1 MKKLTIAIDGHASTG
16 KSSIAKEIAIKYGYI
31 YINSGSMYRAV
42 TLFAIENKLLGVL
55 NDNIDLFIEKLKD
68 ISINFRFN
76 QNNLISE
83 IFLNNRNVEK
93 EIGSLE
99 VSNYVSKVAAIPEIR
114 KEMVKLQRNI
124 DRRKGV
130 VMDGRDIGSVVF
142 PNADIKLFL
151 TASDTVRAN
160 RRFEEMINNGLS
172 VSYDDILNNIRNRD
186 KLDSS
191 RSDSPLIIE
200 KDAIVIDNSNM
211 SIDEQIKQIKQLI
224 DRKIA
229 NKSALNTT
237 ILVIFFIF
245 ACLLS
250 YNN

>member
-172 VSYDDILNNIRNRD
+172 DSYDEILNNIRNRD

-229 NKSALNTT
+229 N
-237 ILVIFFIF
+237 
-245 ACLLS
+245 
-250 YNN
+250 

>member
-42 TLFAIENKLLGVL
+42 TLFAIENKLLGLL

-172 VSYDDILNNIRNRD
+172 VSYDEILNNIRNRD

-229 NKSALNTT
+229 N
-237 ILVIFFIF
+237 
-245 ACLLS
+245 
-250 YNN
+250 

>member
-42 TLFAIENKLLGVL
+42 TFFAIENKLLGLL

-68 ISINFRFN
+68 ISINFRFSE
-76 QNNLISE
+76 NNLISE
-83 IFLNNRNVEK
+83 IFLNNRNIEK

-99 VSNYVSKVAAIPEIR
+99 VSNYVSKVAAVPKIR
-114 KEMVKLQRNI
+114 EEMVKLQRNI
-124 DRRKGV
+124 DRNKGV

-142 PNADIKLFL
+142 PDADIKLFL
-151 TASDTVRAN
+151 TASDTIRAN

-211 SIDEQIKQIKQLI
+211 SIDEQIKQIKHLI
-224 DRKIA
+224 DLKIA
-229 NKSALNTT
+229 N
-237 ILVIFFIF
+237 
-245 ACLLS
+245 
-250 YNN
+250 

>member
-16 KSSIAKEIAIKYGYI
+16 KSSIAKEIAVKYGYI

-42 TLFAIENKLLGVL
+42 TLFAIENKLLELL

-172 VSYDDILNNIRNRD
+172 VSYDEILNNIRNRD

-229 NKSALNTT
+229 N
-237 ILVIFFIF
+237 
-245 ACLLS
+245 
-250 YNN
+250 

>member
-42 TLFAIENKLLGVL
+42 TLFAIENKLLGLL

-99 VSNYVSKVAAIPEIR
+99 VSNYVSKVAAVPEIR

-124 DRRKGV
+124 DRRIGV

-151 TASDTVRAN
+151 TASDTVRAK

-172 VSYDDILNNIRNRD
+172 VSYDDILNNIRKRD

-200 KDAIVIDNSNM
+200 KDAVVIDNSNM

-229 NKSALNTT
+229 N
-237 ILVIFFIF
+237 
-245 ACLLS
+245 
-250 YNN
+250 

>member
-16 KSSIAKEIAIKYGYI
+16 KSSIAKEIATKYGYI

-42 TLFAIENKLLGVL
+42 TLFAIENKLLTLL

-68 ISINFRFN
+68 ISINFRFSK
-76 QNNLISE
+76 NNLISE

-124 DRRKGV
+124 DTRNGV

-172 VSYDDILNNIRNRD
+172 VTYDDILNNIRIRD
-186 KLDSS
+186 KLGSS

-211 SIDEQIKQIKQLI
+211 SISEQIKQINELI

-229 NKSALNTT
+229 N
-237 ILVIFFIF
+237 
-245 ACLLS
+245 
-250 YNN
+250 

>member
-42 TLFAIENKLLGVL
+42 TLFAIENKLLGLL

-124 DRRKGV
+124 DRRIGV

-151 TASDTVRAN
+151 TASDTVRAK

-229 NKSALNTT
+229 N
-237 ILVIFFIF
+237 
-245 ACLLS
+245 
-250 YNN
+250 

>member
-1 MKKLTIAIDGHASTG
+1 MKRLTIAIDGHASTG
-16 KSSIAKEIAIKYGYI
+16 KSSIAKRIAIKYGYI

-42 TLFAIENKLLGVL
+42 TLFVIENKLVPLL
-55 NDNIDLFIEKLKD
+55 ENNIDLFINKLKN
-68 ISINFRFN
+68 ISINFRFSK
-76 QNNLISE
+76 NNLISE

-99 VSNYVSKVAAIPEIR
+99 VSNFVSKVAAIPKIR

-124 DRRKGV
+124 DRTKGV

-142 PNADIKLFL
+142 PDADLKLFL

-160 RRFEEMINNGLS
+160 RRFQEMINKGLS
-172 VSYDDILNNIRNRD
+172 VSYDEILNNIRNRD

-200 KDAIVIDNSNM
+200 KDAVLIDNSNM

-224 DRKIA
+224 ENIVA
-229 NKSALNTT
+229 N
-237 ILVIFFIF
+237 
-245 ACLLS
+245 
-250 YNN
+250 

>member
-42 TLFAIENKLLGVL
+42 TLFAIENKLLGLL

-124 DRRKGV
+124 DRRIGV

-172 VSYDDILNNIRNRD
+172 VSYDDILNNIRKRD

-229 NKSALNTT
+229 N
-237 ILVIFFIF
+237 
-245 ACLLS
+245 
-250 YNN
+250 

>member
-42 TLFAIENKLLGVL
+42 TLFAIENKLLWTL

-68 ISINFRFN
+68 ISINFRFSEN
-76 QNNLISE
+76 KLISE

-93 EIGSLE
+93 EISSLE
-99 VSNYVSKVAAIPEIR
+99 VSNYVSKVAAIPQIR

-124 DRRKGV
+124 DRNKGV

-142 PNADIKLFL
+142 PDADIKLFL
-151 TASDTVRAN
+151 TASDTIRAN

-211 SIDEQIKQIKQLI
+211 SIDEQIKQIKLLI
-224 DRKIA
+224 DSKIA
-229 NKSALNTT
+229 N
-237 ILVIFFIF
+237 
-245 ACLLS
+245 
-250 YNN
+250 

>member
-151 TASDTVRAN
+151 TASDSVRAN

-211 SIDEQIKQIKQLI
+211 SINEQVKQIKQLI

-229 NKSALNTT
+229 N
-237 ILVIFFIF
+237 
-245 ACLLS
+245 
-250 YNN
+250 

>member
-31 YINSGSMYRAV
+31 YLNSGSMYRAV
-42 TLFAIENKLLGVL
+42 TLFAIENKLLELL

-99 VSNYVSKVAAIPEIR
+99 VSNYVSEVAAIPEIR

-172 VSYDDILNNIRNRD
+172 VSYDDILNNLRNRD

-229 NKSALNTT
+229 N
-237 ILVIFFIF
+237 
-245 ACLLS
+245 
-250 YNN
+250 

>member
-42 TLFAIENKLLGVL
+42 TLFAIENKLLGLL

-160 RRFEEMINNGLS
+160 RRYEEMINNGLS
-172 VSYDDILNNIRNRD
+172 VSYDDILNNLRNRD

-229 NKSALNTT
+229 N
-237 ILVIFFIF
+237 
-245 ACLLS
+245 
-250 YNN
+250 

>member
-42 TLFAIENKLLGVL
+42 TLFAIENKLLTLL

-68 ISINFRFN
+68 ISINFRFSK
-76 QNNLISE
+76 NNLISE

-124 DRRKGV
+124 DTRNGV

-172 VSYDDILNNIRNRD
+172 VSYDDILNNIINRD
-186 KLDSS
+186 KLDST

-211 SIDEQIKQIKQLI
+211 SIDEQI
-224 DRKIA
+224 D
-229 NKSALNTT
+229 LNS
-237 ILVIFFIF
+237 FFN
-245 ACLLS
+245 CRLS
-250 YNN
+250 LSST

>member
-42 TLFAIENKLLGVL
+42 TLFAIENKLLELL

-172 VSYDDILNNIRNRD
+172 VSYDDILNNLRNRD

-229 NKSALNTT
+229 N
-237 ILVIFFIF
+237 
-245 ACLLS
+245 
-250 YNN
+250 

>member
-16 KSSIAKEIAIKYGYI
+16 KSSIAKKIAIKYGYI

-42 TLFAIENKLLGVL
+42 TLFAIENKLLGL
-55 NDNIDLFIEKLKD
+55 LYDNIDLFIEKLKD

-229 NKSALNTT
+229 N
-237 ILVIFFIF
+237 
-245 ACLLS
+245 
-250 YNN
+250 

>member
-124 DRRKGV
+124 DRRIGV

-151 TASDTVRAN
+151 TASDTVRAK

-200 KDAIVIDNSNM
+200 KDAVVIDNSNM

-229 NKSALNTT
+229 N
-237 ILVIFFIF
+237 
-245 ACLLS
+245 
-250 YNN
+250 